1 MKNLGI
7 GLVIGASLAS
17 SVGGTFKSLDKS
29 IGQLQAKAKDVKL
42 GISAGEK
49 WKDLRSESLKLSSAL
64 QAGKLD
70 AAGTARFHQLKAATK
85 EAEAEARRYG
95 FTLGGLNKQLGTM
108 YREYRTMRHIA
119 FDNVNERAGGLSP
132 PALSFRYL
140 DVL

>member
-29 IGQLQAKAKDVKL
+29 IGQLQAKAKDIKL

-49 WKDLRSESLKLSSAL
+49 WKDLRGESLKLSSAL

-70 AAGTARFHQLKAATK
+70 AAGIARFNQLKAATK
-85 EAEAEARRYG
+85 EAEAEAKKYG

-108 YREYRTMRHIA
+108 QRFSAVQDGFLR
-119 FDNVNERAGGLSP
+119 RAEARDEIGR
-132 PALSFRYL
+132 AH
-140 DVL
+140 V